1 MIMSLFLLEITMM
14 RLIRSSNYS
23 CRDCLTIVHWLYV
36 ALKCTLYTK
45 PKPRFTLFVQLIII
59 NSWKK
64 LFVYTFYFAWYMQFC
79 CLVYC
84 LKEIFWVQM
93 YVRINRIFV
102 YCRKMGRVIRTQR
115 KGPGGIFKARTKNRK
130 GKAALRAV
138 DFAERHG
145 YIKGV
150 VKVPK

>member
-1 MIMSLFLLEITMM
+1 MYIGSMLHWYVHCIQNQS
-14 RLIRSSNYS
+14 
-23 CRDCLTIVHWLYV
+23 RDSRYLC
-36 ALKCTLYTK
+36 
-45 PKPRFTLFVQLIII
+45 
-59 NSWKK
+59 NSFYYKFMKK

-79 CLVYC
+79 S

-93 YVRINRIFV
+93 YVRISRIFV

-150 VKVPK
+150 VKVPKSIGYHQHNKWTCFFDGNMISFLAYH

>member
-1 MIMSLFLLEITMM
+1 MYIGSMLHWYVHCIQNQSRDSRYLCNSL
-14 RLIRSSNYS
+14 NY
-23 CRDCLTIVHWLYV
+23 
-36 ALKCTLYTK
+36 K
-45 PKPRFTLFVQLIII
+45 FM
-59 NSWKK
+59 KK

-79 CLVYC
+79 S

-102 YCRKMGRVIRTQR
+102 CCRKMGRVIRTQR

-150 VKVPK
+150 VKVPKSISYHQHNKWSCFFDGNMISFLAYH